1 MDDILRIAIP
11 AAAAILT
18 SLVRRVVPLLPKPLV
33 PILATVFG
41 ALGAA
46 LSGQADTATTATLS
60 GLAAIGVREIVD
72 QTSKAAKR

>member
-18 SLVRRVVPLLPKPLV
+18 SLVRRVIPVLPKPLV

-41 ALGAA
+41 AIGAA
-46 LSGQADTATTATLS
+46 LSGQADTTTGAALS

-72 QTSKAAKR
+72 QAAKAGR

>member
-18 SLVRRVVPLLPKPLV
+18 AIVRRVVPLIPKPLV
-33 PILATVFG
+33 PILATVIG
-41 ALGAA
+41 AIGAA
-46 LSGQADTATTATLS
+46 LSGQADTTTGAALS

-72 QTSKAAKR
+72 QVSKAGR